1 MITRSDLRNACYRA
15 KKGVAQDKHRP
26 LLDMIEPLLDV
37 HQRWE
42 NFPAVWDVMVK
53 GDEVKIITPE
63 TDYDYIHSTILEASL
78 LDRKGISFDSFDD
91 RQANIITIVQI
102 LMLDGIMTWENYNK
116 DWGVKIDPEL
126 KQLQTV
132 MYKVKPSQ
140 IQVTD
145 EMIKASMKDA
155 DGNPLSEQQATE
167 TELEIKLMSAKQ
179 RKEFEKFLAE
189 KQEGVA

>member
-53 GDEVKIITPE
+53 DDEVKIITPE

-116 DWGVKIDPEL
+116 VWGVKIDPEL

-132 MYKVKPSQ
+132 MYKVTPSQ
-140 IQVTD
+140 IEVTD

-167 TELEIKLMSAKQ
+167 TELEVTPMSAEQK
-179 RKEFEKFLAE
+179 KEFEKFLAK